1 MNTVKHGI
9 AHRLYTGQISYDFIG
24 RRRVWYIFSAVL
36 LAISILALLF
46 RGLTLGIEFS
56 GGTDFQVPMQ
66 VTSTTIDDV
75 RSKVDAFE
83 VKDLQAQVFS
93 LGDNAVRVQTRSLTP
108 DETTQVRTAVA
119 EMAGVPT
126 DQVTYSA
133 IGASWGQQISRQALI
148 ALLVFVVLVMVL
160 IAVWFRDWKMS
171 VAAVLALAH
180 DLIVT
185 VGLYALV
192 GFTVTPAT
200 LIGVL
205 TILGYSLYDTVV
217 VFDKI
222 KENVQGLA
230 DSRDTYSERANLA
243 VNQVLVRSINTTIIG
258 VLPVAALL
266 VAGTFL
272 GAGPL
277 QDLGLALFVGMIF
290 GAYSSIFLATPIL
303 ATLKEREPEQVKHR
317 ETIQRRIERAEA
329 KERKRAETVKPEP
342 VGVVAADG
350 AQTSPPQQESVR
362 QVRRTNSSRAE
373 RRGKK

>member
-1 MNTVKHGI
+1 MSTAKHGI

-24 RRRVWYIFSAVL
+24 KRRVWYIFSAVL
-36 LAISILALLF
+36 LTISILALVL

-66 VTSTTIDDV
+66 VTSATIDEV
-75 RSKVDAFE
+75 RNKVDAFE
-83 VKDLQAQVFS
+83 AKDLQAQVFS
-93 LGDNAVRVQTRSLTP
+93 LGENAVRIQTRSLTP
-108 DETTQVRTAVA
+108 DETTQVRTAIA

-180 DLIVT
+180 DLVVT

-222 KENVQGLA
+222 KENIQGLA
-230 DSRDTYSERANLA
+230 DSRDTYSDRANLA

-317 ETIQRRIERAEA
+317 ETIQRRIERTEA
-329 KERKRAETVKPEP
+329 RERKRAETAKPEP
-342 VGVVAADG
+342 AGVGAGDG
-350 AQTSPPQQESVR
+350 PPTPSPQQEYAR
-362 QVRRTNSSRAE
+362 QVRRTSSSRAE
-373 RRGKK
+373 RRGRK